1 MCLVL
6 AWYITGDF
14 FSVQPST
21 FQDILNSNVKGIN
34 MVHIFDFLIWF
45 FFLWHETLFHCEK
58 NVFIEKNHLSW
69 ISYLASEIFIKTIN
83 TKYMTIP
90 TIVSPV
96 KMEYG
101 WNFSISRL
109 KMTLKS
115 GFDFFLNSSMSSP
128 CHFNYCTLCFWSKF
142 LLSMR

>member
-6 AWYITGDF
+6 AWHITGDF
-14 FSVQPST
+14 FSVQSST

-45 FFLWHETLFHCEK
+45 FFLWHETWFIREK

-69 ISYLASEIFIKTIN
+69 ISYLASEIFIKTVN

-101 WNFSISRL
+101 QNFSISGL
-109 KMTLKS
+109 KMTVKS
-115 GFDFFLNSSMSSP
+115 GFDFF
-128 CHFNYCTLCFWSKF
+128 F
-142 LLSMR
+142 LLIPPWAHHVILITVLCTFD